1 MRNWIP
7 ASVKSGPYL
16 GRAMKAFRAHGSYR
30 AGKKD
35 QPFSVDLVATDEED
49 AMERLLSTFGSRHR
63 VIRRFILVDGIEE
76 IDPGVSS
83 APVVQAHFGTSGT
96 PSSAPKAEEE

>member
-35 QPFSVDLVATDEED
+35 QPFSVDVVASDEDD
-49 AMERLLSTFGSRHR
+49 AMERILSTFGSRHR
-63 VIRRFILVDGIEE
+63 VTRRFILVDGIAA
-76 IDPGVSS
+76 IDPEVST
-83 APVVQAHFGTSGT
+83 APVVQAHFGITDG
-96 PSSAPKAEEE
+96 PSKAPKTEEE

>member
-1 MRNWIP
+1 MTVNTPTEDEGVGLRDRLADIP
-7 ASVKSGPYL
+7 RERL
-16 GRAMKAFRAHGSYR
+16 
-30 AGKKD
+30 
-35 QPFSVDLVATDEED
+35 VDEVVSRWD

-63 VIRRFILVDGIEE
+63 VTRRFILVDGIAE

>member
-1 MRNWIP
+1 MRNWLP

-30 AGKKD
+30 AGKRD
-35 QPFSVDLVATDEED
+35 QPFSVDLVATDEDD

-63 VIRRFILVDGIEE
+63 VTRRFILVDGIAE
-76 IDPGVSS
+76 IDPAVSS
-83 APVVQAHFGTSGT
+83 APAVQAHFGVSEN
-96 PSSAPKAEEE
+96 PSPASKTEEE